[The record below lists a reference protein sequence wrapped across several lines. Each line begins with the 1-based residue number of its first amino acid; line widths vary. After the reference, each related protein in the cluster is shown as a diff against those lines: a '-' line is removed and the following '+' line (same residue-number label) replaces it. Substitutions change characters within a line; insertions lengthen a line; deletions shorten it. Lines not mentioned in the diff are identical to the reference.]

1 MYKKTVFILLST
13 MLFVSLLHAE
23 KDGQEVKNS
32 FVEFPFIILVG
43 QVIDITPHSVIVEN
57 TEHETFV
64 SNTRIKTMR
73 KSFYKQIDFRAHA
86 FANAMKLVSV
96 EDNHMRLNFFLD
108 NINQVFHQ
116 EIRTYLDF
124 LPLVYMFK
132 NNMERLEVPKKL
144 AEQLKGKNLN
154 YYLSVPYIRDLM
166 EKSWFAGVFK
176 IHPESKKLVYHDSGF
191 FESYDDLMTDDF
203 AREYR
208 IPNIVRAGMTM
219 TMTTVSIT
227 GNEASRPA
235 EGGGSE
241 DSGDSDSPSPRRG
254 RERRPVDQGGRKSGD
269 KK

>member
-1 MYKKTVFILLST
+1 MYKKTVFTLLIAT
-13 MLFVSLLHAE
+13 IFISLLHAE
-23 KDGQEVKNS
+23 KDEQKVKNS

-43 QVIDITPHSVIVEN
+43 QVVDITPHSVIVEN
-57 TEHETFV
+57 TEHETLIPE
-64 SNTRIKTMR
+64 TRIQAMK

-96 EDNHMRLNFFLD
+96 EENHMRLNFFLD

-116 EIRTYLDF
+116 EIRTYLEF

-132 NNMERLEVPKKL
+132 NNMERLKVPKKL
-144 AEQLKGKNLN
+144 SEQLKGKNLN
-154 YYLSVPYIRDLM
+154 YYLSIPYIRELM

-176 IHPESKKLVYHDSGF
+176 IHPESKKLVYHDSSF
-191 FESYDDLMTDDF
+191 FESYDDMMVDDF

-208 IPNIVRAGMTM
+208 IPGIVRAGMTM

-235 EGGGSE
+235 EGGGSGG
-241 DSGDSDSPSPRRG
+241 SGSSDSPAPRRK

-269 KK
+269 K